1 MEFRAAWFSAH
12 YAASLE
18 FYGEGL
24 GLPRVES
31 WDRGPDDR
39 GTLFEAG
46 VGRIEVLARP
56 RTEPAFAGTDLRAPQ
71 GVTLVL
77 EVEDVAAT
85 FERAGARGLPLR
97 TPLVDQPWGHRSFM
111 VTDPDGVAVYVF
123 TPLAGDDA

>member
-1 MEFRAAWFSAH
+1 
-12 YAASLE
+12 
-18 FYGEGL
+18 
-24 GLPRVES
+24 
-31 WDRGPDDR
+31 
-39 GTLFEAG
+39 
-46 VGRIEVLARP
+46 
-56 RTEPAFAGTDLRAPQ
+56 
-71 GVTLVL
+71 VTLVL

>member
-12 YAASLE
+12 YAAALR
-18 FYGEGL
+18 FYAEGL
-24 GLPRVES
+24 GLPLVES

-56 RTEPAFAGTDLRAPQ
+56 ESEPTFAGSDFRTPQ

-85 FERAGARGLPLR
+85 FRRAEAQGLPLR

-123 TPLAGDDA
+123 TPLAGDEA